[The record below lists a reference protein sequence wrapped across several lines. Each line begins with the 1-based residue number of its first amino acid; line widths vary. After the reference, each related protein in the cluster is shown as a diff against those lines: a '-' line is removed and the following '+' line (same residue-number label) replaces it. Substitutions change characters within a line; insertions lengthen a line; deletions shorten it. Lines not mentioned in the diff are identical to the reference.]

1 MIHESNNFQFINQ
14 SIHDHKNPFTQNFQN
29 EFYFNYPTY
38 AEQYN
43 DNKIN
48 NNSKISKLNK
58 YYFYNNTKQRFPFQ
72 KSPKKKNKNN
82 NLTSN
87 NSNEIL
93 IIDNSVSPN
102 TRKKFFSNPLNNSP
116 KKINFNQSKSSN
128 KIYNSNTSIYSS
140 NQQYWEK
147 RGIKSQNRLNNIKNE
162 KLKKENEENQIKPKI
177 IKKSIEIANKLLNK
191 ENENVFERLTN
202 GNIQKVHEEN
212 VKKLSKKINPM
223 KNPKINK
230 SSKNIQRSIEDLYIW
245 KNNIERKKKENIKKI
260 NQINKKNYKTFR
272 ADNISE
278 EILLERKPDYLNKKV
293 EDRLYEEGKKIE
305 MKKNIEKE
313 RYLEDICRPISNY
326 KKNAYSFI
334 ESRYM
339 DIKKPKIENNKEN
352 KKKVKNITKTN
363 KSSYIKNNQYNDNVD
378 NLVQND
384 LVNEN
389 EDFNQN
395 TNIEN
400 NKNDPE
406 LIDIRKHLNDFY
418 EMKQNNPGKI
428 FNYFSF
434 INGNKKINLE
444 NELNKNFESN
454 LHEYNKNLISNSNL
468 NTYSNIQS
476 SNNEFDNNKYD
487 ISRTSNQND
496 RRFLVQNKYMY
507 EPQINK
513 KDDND
518 YINKL
523 INNHYNFDNNLI
535 NDDNYVNEM
544 YEKQS
549 EHLDYLDERLKNNE
563 KNKTKLLEKL

>member
-48 NNSKISKLNK
+48 NSSKISKLNK
-58 YYFYNNTKQRFPFQ
+58 YYFYNNTKQRLPFQ

-87 NSNEIL
+87 NNSEIL

-116 KKINFNQSKSSN
+116 KKINFNQPKSSN

-147 RGIKSQNRLNNIKNE
+147 RGIKSQNRLNNIKNK

-177 IKKSIEIANKLLNK
+177 IKKSIEIANKLLNN

-245 KNNIERKKKENIKKI
+245 KNNIERTKKENIKKI

-406 LIDIRKHLNDFY
+406 LIDIRKNLNDFY